1 MCKKN
6 GESIDHL
13 LLLQCEVEIELWS
26 ALFQLFG
33 VAWVMPRRVSKLLKS
48 WRGKLEH
55 HTILKMWKLTTLCLY
70 VRYLERE
77 E

>member
-1 MCKKN
+1 M
-6 GESIDHL
+6 
-13 LLLQCEVEIELWS
+13 WS

-55 HTILKMWKLTTLCLY
+55 HTILKMWKLTTLCLN